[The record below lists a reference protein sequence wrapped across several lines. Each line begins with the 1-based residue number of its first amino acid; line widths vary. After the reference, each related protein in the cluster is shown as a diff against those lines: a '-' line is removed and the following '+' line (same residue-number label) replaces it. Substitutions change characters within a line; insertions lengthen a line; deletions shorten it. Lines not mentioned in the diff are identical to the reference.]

1 MKQFWFDGVGS
12 GSLGLHI
19 TGSATY
25 GAPERDM
32 ETISIP
38 GRNGDLII
46 DKGRYKNISV
56 SYPVSICRDFPERAA
71 EVRAW
76 LLSRPGYRR
85 LEDDY
90 HPDYFRLA
98 AYKGPL
104 GFDVGPLN
112 RTGEGTIAFD
122 CKPQR
127 FLKTGELPIL
137 IGEFLEETQLFNP
150 TAFPAKPL
158 IQIWGS
164 GEGIISVTSAAD
176 AAAGETSEIEIAG
189 LDGNVVID
197 SESMDVYKLED
208 DGSVSR
214 QNGVVSLP
222 HGFPELEPGMSS
234 IMWLSGFESHFS
246 RVEITPRWWTL

>member
-12 GSLGLHI
+12 AQLGLHI

-32 ETISIP
+32 EMISIP

-46 DKGRYKNISV
+46 DKGRYKNIPV
-56 SYPVSICRDFPERAA
+56 SYPVSIPRNFPERAE

-90 HPDYFRLA
+90 DPDHFRLA

-104 GFDVGPLN
+104 GLEAGTLN
-112 RTGEGTIAFD
+112 RTGEGTISFD

-127 FLKTGELPIL
+127 FLKAGERARTFSKA
-137 IGEFLEETQLFNP
+137 GGVLFNP
-150 TAFPAKPL
+150 TQFPAKPL
-158 IQIWGS
+158 VKVMGTGDGTVTINGQALSFTGLPASGDITLDYEEMTAVMTDVYGNMTDASAQVDLTGFYPLES
-164 GEGIISVTSAAD
+164 GENT
-176 AAAGETSEIEIAG
+176 IEI
-189 LDGNVVID
+189 
-197 SESMDVYKLED
+197 
-208 DGSVSR
+208 
-214 QNGVVSLP
+214 
-222 HGFPELEPGMSS
+222 
-234 IMWLSGFESHFS
+234 SGDILF
-246 RVEITPRWWTL
+246 VEITPRWWTV